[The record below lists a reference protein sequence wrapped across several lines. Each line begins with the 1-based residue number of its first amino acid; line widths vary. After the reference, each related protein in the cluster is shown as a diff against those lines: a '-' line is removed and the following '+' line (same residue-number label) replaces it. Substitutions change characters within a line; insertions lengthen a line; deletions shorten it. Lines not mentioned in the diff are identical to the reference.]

1 MTAVTQWVA
10 AVIFYKTSIL
20 HMIKRLIY
28 TLLSVFVA
36 IQVIAAEDYTQYV
49 DPLIGSADAGHVF
62 VGANV
67 PFGFVQVGPT
77 SVPQE
82 WPWCSGYNR
91 SDSTVIGFSHTQLNG
106 TGIGDLH
113 DITVMPVVGEVKYAR
128 GNTKDCKSGL
138 WSYQDRSREVAQAGY
153 YRAFLT
159 RYGIDAEMTA
169 TMRTGLHRYTFPESK
184 ESAIVFDLENGG
196 GWDEVTSSQ
205 ITVVNDSTIVGYRR
219 STGWSWNHPVYFK
232 AVFSR
237 PFKSVHLIYNNE
249 EQSNTTLEAKAVY
262 GRFDFE
268 TTDGEVIM
276 MKVGTSATSIE
287 GAALNLDAEQ
297 NGWKFEAVRDKA
309 RDAWNAQLDKI
320 KIETKDIHT
329 KRCFYTA
336 MFHTMIAPSVMCDVN
351 GDYHGSD
358 HVNHTNPGFT
368 NYTTF
373 SLWDTYRAA
382 HPLMTIIHPE
392 MMSDIIN
399 TMLNIRKENGK
410 LPIWHLMA
418 RETNCMVGYPG
429 IPVVADA
436 ILKGYKGFNYE
447 DAFEAMIHSTN
458 LDERGQKWHRTLGY
472 IPCDSMK
479 AESVAFE
486 LEYCLADWAV
496 AQAAKQLG
504 HNKEYVEYMR
514 RSKQYQRLFDKK
526 TCFMRAVDGSGKF
539 REPFDPFIQ
548 RHQADEYCEGNAW
561 QYAWLVPH
569 DVEGLAKCFGSKK
582 RMLAKLDSLFV
593 VTGEIGKEAAPDMT
607 GFIGQYVHGNEPS
620 HHIIYMYT
628 MLGQPWKAA
637 ERVREVLTTMYN
649 DRVDGLCGNEDVG
662 QMSAWYI
669 LSSMGFYQVEPAGG
683 RYYFGSPLLNKA
695 IIKVPGGKFE
705 IVAHN
710 NSSKNIYIKSIKLN
724 GKPYKKPYIDHRDI
738 MAGGKL
744 EFFMNNRH

>member
-1 MTAVTQWVA
+1 M
-10 AVIFYKTSIL
+10 
-20 HMIKRLIY
+20 
-28 TLLSVFVA
+28 VFSTINLFA
-36 IQVIAAEDYTQYV
+36 IDYTQYV
-49 DPLIGSADAGHVF
+49 EPLIGSAGTGHVF

-67 PFGFVQVGPT
+67 PFGFVQLGPT

-91 SDSTVIGFSHTQLNG
+91 CDSTVIGFSHTQLNG

-113 DITVMPVVGEVKYAR
+113 DITVIPVVGKVRYAR
-128 GNTKDCKSGL
+128 GNVNDVQSGL
-138 WSYQDRSREVAQAGY
+138 WSYQDRKCEVAQAGY
-153 YRAFLT
+153 YKARLT
-159 RYGIDAEMTA
+159 RYNIDAELTA
-169 TMRTGLHRYTFPESK
+169 TLRTGLHKYVFPESN

-196 GWDEVTSSQ
+196 GWDEVTSSY
-205 ITVVNDSTIVGYRR
+205 IKVINDSTIVGYRR
-219 STGWSWNHPVYFK
+219 SSGWSWNHPVFFK

-237 PFKSVHLIYNNE
+237 PFKQAHQITNNE
-249 EQSNTTLEAKAVY
+249 EIDSHELEAKAVY
-262 GRFDFE
+262 GRFDFN
-268 TTDGEVIM
+268 TNDGDVIM
-276 MKVGTSATSIE
+276 LKVGTSAVSIE
-287 GAALNLDAEQ
+287 GASLNLGAEQ
-297 NGWKFEAVRDKA
+297 TGFEFDRVREEA
-309 RDAWNAQLDKI
+309 RNAWNNQLAKI
-320 KIETKDIHT
+320 QIETNSLSV

-336 MFHTMIAPSVMCDVN
+336 LFHTMIAPSVMCDVD
-351 GDYHGSD
+351 GSYHGSD
-358 HVNHTNPGFT
+358 HVNHSNPGFV

-399 TMLNIRKENGK
+399 TLVNIRKENGK

-418 RETNCMVGYPG
+418 RETNCMIGYPG
-429 IPVVADA
+429 VPVVADA
-436 ILKGYKGFNYE
+436 ITKGFKGFNYE

-458 LDERGQKWHRTLGY
+458 LEERGQKWHRTLGY

-486 LEYCLADWAV
+486 MEYCLADWTV
-496 AQAAKQLG
+496 AQAALKLG
-504 HNKEYVEYMR
+504 KMAEYNQYLK
-514 RSKQYQRLFDKK
+514 RSKQYKRLFDKK
-526 TCFMRAVDGSGKF
+526 TNFMRAVDGNGKF
-539 REPFDPFIQ
+539 KEPFDPFIQ

-561 QYAWLVPH
+561 QYTWLVPH
-569 DVEGLAKCFGSKK
+569 DVNGLVECFGSKK
-582 RMLAKLDSLFV
+582 KLLNKLDSLFV
-593 VTGEIGKEAAPDMT
+593 VTGDIGKEAAPDMS

-649 DRVDGLCGNEDVG
+649 DGEEGLCGNEDVG

-669 LSSMGFYQVEPAGG
+669 LSAMGIYQVEPAGG

-695 IIKVPGGKFE
+695 SIKVPGGKFE
-705 IVAHN
+705 IIAHN
-710 NSSKNIYIKSIKLN
+710 NSDKNIYIKSIRLN
-724 GKPYKKPYIDHRDI
+724 GKLYKKNYIDHRDI

-744 EFFMNNRH
+744 EFFMSNKH

>member
-1 MTAVTQWVA
+1 MINKFLLAISFFT
-10 AVIFYKTSIL
+10 ISICAGA
-20 HMIKRLIY
+20 
-28 TLLSVFVA
+28 TN
-36 IQVIAAEDYTQYV
+36 YTQYV
-49 DPLIGSADAGHVF
+49 DPLIGSAGSGHVF

-67 PFGFVQVGPT
+67 PFGFVQLGPT

-113 DITVMPVVGEVKYAR
+113 DITVMPVVGEVKYSR
-128 GNTKDCKSGL
+128 GNLTDKASGL
-138 WSYQDRSREVAQAGY
+138 WSFQDRKQEIAKAGY
-153 YRAFLT
+153 YKCFLT
-159 RYGIDAEMTA
+159 RYGITAELTA
-169 TMRTGLHRYTFPESK
+169 TKRTGLHRYTFPQTK
-184 ESAIVFDLENGG
+184 DAAIVFDLENGG
-196 GWDEVTSSQ
+196 GWDEVTSSY
-205 ITVVNDSTIVGYRR
+205 IKVLNDSTIVGYRR
-219 STGWSWNHPVYFK
+219 SSGWSWNHPVFFK
-232 AVFSR
+232 AIFSR
-237 PFKSVHLIYNNE
+237 PFKQAHLVTNNE
-249 EQSNTTLEAKAVY
+249 IRSNTELEAKAVY

-268 TTDGEVIM
+268 VNEGEEILL
-276 MKVGTSATSIE
+276 KVGTSAVSIE
-287 GAALNLDAEQ
+287 GASLNLDAEQ
-297 NGWKFEAVRDKA
+297 NGWNFDKVKNA
-309 RDAWNAQLDKI
+309 AQDDWNRQLS
-320 KIETKDIHT
+320 KIEIESNDISV

-336 MFHTMIAPSVMCDVN
+336 LFHTMIAPSVMCDVN

-358 HVNHTNPGFT
+358 HVNHSNPGFV

-382 HPLMTIIHPE
+382 QPLMTIIHPE

-399 TMLNIRKENGK
+399 TMINIRKENGK

-429 IPVVADA
+429 VPVVADA
-436 ILKGYKGFNYE
+436 ILKGYKGFNYD

-458 LDERGQKWHRTLGY
+458 LDERGQKWHRTTGY

-496 AQAAKQLG
+496 AQAAKVLG
-504 HNKEYVEYMR
+504 KQNEYADYMR
-514 RSKQYQRLFDKK
+514 RSMQYKRLFDKQ
-526 TCFMRAVDGSGKF
+526 TGFMRAIDGNGNFKT
-539 REPFDPFIQ
+539 PFDPFIQ

-561 QYAWLVPH
+561 QYTWLVPH
-569 DVEGLAKCFGSKK
+569 DVNGLVECFGSKK
-582 RMLAKLDSLFV
+582 NLISKLDSLFIV
-593 VTGEIGKEAAPDMT
+593 NGDIGKEAAPDMS

-649 DRVDGLCGNEDVG
+649 DGEEGLCGNEDVG

-669 LSSMGFYQVEPAGG
+669 LSAMGFYQVEPAGG

-695 IIKVPGGKFE
+695 TIKVPGGKFE

-724 GKPYKKPYIDHRDI
+724 GKLYKKPYIDHRDI
-738 MAGGKL
+738 MTGGML
-744 EFFMNNRH
+744 EFFMSNKH

>member
-1 MTAVTQWVA
+1 M
-10 AVIFYKTSIL
+10 KT
-20 HMIKRLIY
+20 RLLS
-28 TLLSVFVA
+28 TLLSVIVVA
-36 IQVIAAEDYTQYV
+36 QAWAAEDYTRYI
-49 DPLIGSADAGHVF
+49 DPLIGSAGAGHVF

-67 PFGFVQVGPT
+67 PFGFVQLGPT

-128 GNTKDCKSGL
+128 GNTKNCESGL

-159 RYGIDAEMTA
+159 RYSINAELTA

-219 STGWSWNHPVYFK
+219 SSGWSWNHPVYFK

-237 PFKSVHLIYNNE
+237 PFKAAHLIYNNE
-249 EQSNTTLEAKAVY
+249 EKSNTALEEKAVY

-268 TTDGEVIM
+268 TTEGEVIM

-287 GAALNLDAEQ
+287 GAALNLDTEQ
-297 NGWKFEAVRDKA
+297 HGWHFEAVREQA
-309 RDAWNAQLDKI
+309 RDAWNTQLSKI
-320 KIETKDIHT
+320 KIETDDIHT

-358 HVNHTNPGFT
+358 HVNHTNPGFV

-392 MMSDIIN
+392 MMPDIIN
-399 TMLNIRKENGK
+399 TMITIRKENGK

-418 RETNCMVGYPG
+418 RETNCMIGYPG
-429 IPVVADA
+429 VPVVADA
-436 ILKGYKGFNYE
+436 ILKGYKGFSYD

-458 LDERGQKWHRTLGY
+458 LEERGQKWHRTLGY

-479 AESVAFE
+479 TESVAFE

-504 HNKEYVEYMR
+504 HNKEYEEYMR
-514 RSKQYQRLFDKK
+514 RSKQYKRLFDKK
-526 TCFMRAVDGSGKF
+526 TNFMRAVDGNGKF
-539 REPFDPFIQ
+539 KTPFDPFIQ

-561 QYAWLVPH
+561 QYTWLVPH
-569 DVEGLAKCFGSKK
+569 DVNGLVECFGSKK
-582 RMLAKLDSLFV
+582 KLLNKLDSLFV
-593 VTGEIGKEAAPDMT
+593 VTGDIGKEAAPDLS
-607 GFIGQYVHGNEPS
+607 GFIGQYIHGNEPS

-649 DRVDGLCGNEDVG
+649 DGEEGLCGNEDVG

-669 LSSMGFYQVEPAGG
+669 LSAMGFYQVEPAGG
-683 RYYFGSPLLNKA
+683 RYYFGSPLLDKA
-695 IIKVPGGKFE
+695 TIKVPGGEFKV
-705 IVAHN
+705 IAHN
-710 NSSKNIYIKSIKLN
+710 NSAKNIYIKSIRLN

-738 MAGGKL
+738 MAGGTL
-744 EFFMNNRH
+744 EFTMSNKH

>member
-1 MTAVTQWVA
+1 MINKFLLAISFFT
-10 AVIFYKTSIL
+10 ISICAGA
-20 HMIKRLIY
+20 
-28 TLLSVFVA
+28 TN
-36 IQVIAAEDYTQYV
+36 YTQYV
-49 DPLIGSADAGHVF
+49 DPLIGSAGSGHVF

-67 PFGFVQVGPT
+67 PFGFVQLGPT

-113 DITVMPVVGEVKYAR
+113 DITVMPVVGEVKYSR
-128 GNTKDCKSGL
+128 GNLTDKASGL
-138 WSYQDRSREVAQAGY
+138 WSFQDRKQEIAKAGY
-153 YRAFLT
+153 YKCFLT
-159 RYGIDAEMTA
+159 RYGITAELTA
-169 TMRTGLHRYTFPESK
+169 TKRTGLHRYTFPQTK
-184 ESAIVFDLENGG
+184 DAAIVFDLENGG
-196 GWDEVTSSQ
+196 GWDEVTSSY
-205 ITVVNDSTIVGYRR
+205 IKVLNDSTIVGYRR
-219 STGWSWNHPVYFK
+219 SSGWSWNHPVFFK
-232 AVFSR
+232 AIFSR
-237 PFKSVHLIYNNE
+237 PFKQAHLITNNE
-249 EQSNTTLEAKAVY
+249 IRSNTELEAKAVY

-268 TTDGEVIM
+268 VNEGEEILL
-276 MKVGTSATSIE
+276 KVGTSAVSIE
-287 GAALNLDAEQ
+287 GASLNLDAEQ
-297 NGWKFEAVRDKA
+297 NGWNFDKVKNA
-309 RDAWNAQLDKI
+309 AQDDWNRQLS
-320 KIETKDIHT
+320 KIEIESNDISV

-336 MFHTMIAPSVMCDVN
+336 LFHTMIAPSVMCDVN

-358 HVNHTNPGFT
+358 NVNHSNPGFV

-382 HPLMTIIHPE
+382 QPLMTIIHPE

-399 TMLNIRKENGK
+399 TMINIRKENGK

-429 IPVVADA
+429 VPVVADA
-436 ILKGYKGFNYE
+436 ILKGYKGFNYD

-458 LDERGQKWHRTLGY
+458 LDERGQKWHRTIGY

-496 AQAAKQLG
+496 AQAAKVLG
-504 HNKEYVEYMR
+504 KQNEYADYMR
-514 RSKQYQRLFDKK
+514 RSMQYKRLFDKQ
-526 TCFMRAVDGSGKF
+526 TGFMRAIDGNGNFKT
-539 REPFDPFIQ
+539 PFDPFIQ

-561 QYAWLVPH
+561 QYTWLVPH
-569 DVEGLAKCFGSKK
+569 DVNGLVECFGSKNN
-582 RMLAKLDSLFV
+582 LISKLDSLFIV
-593 VTGEIGKEAAPDMT
+593 NGDIGKEAAPDMS

-649 DRVDGLCGNEDVG
+649 DGEEGLCGNEDVG

-669 LSSMGFYQVEPAGG
+669 LSAMGFYQVEPAGG

-695 IIKVPGGKFE
+695 TIKVPGGKFE

-724 GKPYKKPYIDHRDI
+724 GKLYKKPYIDHRDI
-738 MAGGKL
+738 MTGGML
-744 EFFMNNRH
+744 EFFMSNKH

>member
-1 MTAVTQWVA
+1 MDRRLFSVIVSFATVVVA
-10 AVIFYKTSIL
+10 IAATD
-20 HMIKRLIY
+20 Y
-28 TLLSVFVA
+28 TL
-36 IQVIAAEDYTQYV
+36 YV
-49 DPLIGSADAGHVF
+49 DPLIGSAGTGHVF

-67 PFGFVQVGPT
+67 PFGFVQLGPT

-91 SDSTVIGFSHTQLNG
+91 CDSTVIGFSHTQLNG

-128 GNTKDCKSGL
+128 GNTSDCKSGL
-138 WSYQDRSREVAQAGY
+138 WSYQDRKHEVAQAGY
-153 YRAFLT
+153 YKARLT
-159 RYGIDAEMTA
+159 RYGIDAELTA
-169 TMRTGLHRYTFPESK
+169 TMRTGLHRYTFPHSA

-196 GWDEVTSSQ
+196 GWDEVTSSS
-205 ITVVNDSTIVGYRR
+205 ITVINDSTIVGYRR
-219 STGWSWNHPVYFK
+219 SSGWSWNHPVYFK

-237 PFKSVHLIYNNE
+237 PFTAAHLITNGT

-262 GRFDFE
+262 GRFDFD
-268 TTDGEVIM
+268 TTHDSEILV
-276 MKVGTSATSIE
+276 KVGTSATSIE
-287 GAALNLDAEQ
+287 GAALNLDTEQ
-297 NGWKFEAVRDKA
+297 DGWNFECVRSQA
-309 RDAWNAQLDKI
+309 RDAWNKQLGKVSI
-320 KIETKDIHT
+320 KTHDPSVM
-329 KRCFYTA
+329 RCFYTA
-336 MFHTMIAPSVMCDVN
+336 MYHTMIAPSVMCDVN
-351 GDYHGSD
+351 GSYHGSD
-358 HVNHTNPGFT
+358 HVNHTDPGFT

-399 TMLNIRKENGK
+399 TMINIRKENGK

-429 IPVVADA
+429 VPVVADA
-436 ILKGYKGFNYE
+436 ITKGFTGFNYD
-447 DAFEAMIHSTN
+447 DAMEAMLHSTN
-458 LDERGQKWHRTLGY
+458 LDERGQKWHRTLGH

-496 AQAAKQLG
+496 AQAAKKLG
-504 HNKEYVEYMR
+504 KTAEYNEYTR
-514 RSKQYQRLFDKK
+514 RSKQYKRLFDKQ
-526 TCFMRAVDGSGKF
+526 TGFMRAVDSKGQFK
-539 REPFDPFIQ
+539 EPFDPFIQ

-561 QYAWLVPH
+561 QYTWLVPH
-569 DVEGLAKCFGSKK
+569 DINGLVECFGSKK
-582 RMLAKLDSLFV
+582 KMLNKLDSLFV
-593 VTGEIGKEAAPDMT
+593 VTGDIGKEAAPDMT

-620 HHIIYMYT
+620 HHIIYIYT
-628 MLGQPWKAA
+628 MLGQPWKTAQ
-637 ERVREVLTTMYN
+637 RVRQVLTTMYN
-649 DRVDGLCGNEDVG
+649 DGEEGLCGNEDVG

-669 LSSMGFYQVEPAGG
+669 LSSLGFYQVEPAGG
-683 RYYFGSPLLNKA
+683 RYYFGSPAIDKA
-695 IIKVPGGKFE
+695 SIKVPGGTFE

-710 NSSKNIYIKSIKLN
+710 NSSKNIYIKSIRLN

-744 EFFMNNRH
+744 EFFMSDKH

>member
-1 MTAVTQWVA
+1 MINKFLLAISFFT
-10 AVIFYKTSIL
+10 ISICAGA
-20 HMIKRLIY
+20 
-28 TLLSVFVA
+28 TN
-36 IQVIAAEDYTQYV
+36 YTQYV
-49 DPLIGSADAGHVF
+49 DPLIGSAGSGHVF

-67 PFGFVQVGPT
+67 PFGFVQLGPT

-113 DITVMPVVGEVKYAR
+113 DITVMPVVGEVKYSR
-128 GNTKDCKSGL
+128 GNLTDKASGL
-138 WSYQDRSREVAQAGY
+138 WSFQDRKQEIAKAGY
-153 YRAFLT
+153 YKCFLT
-159 RYGIDAEMTA
+159 RYGITAELTA
-169 TMRTGLHRYTFPESK
+169 TKRTGLHRYTFPQTK
-184 ESAIVFDLENGG
+184 DAAIVFDLENGG
-196 GWDEVTSSQ
+196 GWDEVTSSY
-205 ITVVNDSTIVGYRR
+205 IKVLNDSTIVGYRR
-219 STGWSWNHPVYFK
+219 SSGWSWNHPVFFK
-232 AVFSR
+232 AIFSR
-237 PFKSVHLIYNNE
+237 PFKQAHLVTNNE
-249 EQSNTTLEAKAVY
+249 IRSNTELEAKAVY

-268 TTDGEVIM
+268 VNEGEEILL
-276 MKVGTSATSIE
+276 KVGTSAVSIE
-287 GAALNLDAEQ
+287 GASLNLDAEQ
-297 NGWKFEAVRDKA
+297 NGWNFDKVKNA
-309 RDAWNAQLDKI
+309 AQDDWNRQLS
-320 KIETKDIHT
+320 KIEIESNDISV

-336 MFHTMIAPSVMCDVN
+336 LFHTMIAPSVMCDVN

-358 HVNHTNPGFT
+358 HVNHSNPGFV

-382 HPLMTIIHPE
+382 QPLMTIIHPE

-399 TMLNIRKENGK
+399 TMINIRKENGK

-429 IPVVADA
+429 VPVVADA
-436 ILKGYKGFNYE
+436 ILKGYKGFNYD

-458 LDERGQKWHRTLGY
+458 LDERGQKWHRTTGY

-496 AQAAKQLG
+496 AQAAKVLG
-504 HNKEYVEYMR
+504 KQNEYADYMR
-514 RSKQYQRLFDKK
+514 RSMQYKRLFDKQ
-526 TCFMRAVDGSGKF
+526 TGFMRAIDGNGNFKT
-539 REPFDPFIQ
+539 PFDPFIQ

-561 QYAWLVPH
+561 QYTWLVPH
-569 DVEGLAKCFGSKK
+569 DVNGLVECFGSKK
-582 RMLAKLDSLFV
+582 NLISKLDSLFIV
-593 VTGEIGKEAAPDMT
+593 NGDIGKEAAPDMS

-649 DRVDGLCGNEDVG
+649 DGEEGLCGNEDVG

-669 LSSMGFYQVEPAGG
+669 LSAMGFYQVEPAGG

-695 IIKVPGGKFE
+695 TIKVPGGKVE

-724 GKPYKKPYIDHRDI
+724 GKLYKKPYIDHRDI
-738 MAGGKL
+738 MTGGML
-744 EFFMNNRH
+744 EFFMSNKH

>member
-1 MTAVTQWVA
+1 MINKFLLAISFFT
-10 AVIFYKTSIL
+10 ISICAGA
-20 HMIKRLIY
+20 
-28 TLLSVFVA
+28 TN
-36 IQVIAAEDYTQYV
+36 YTQYV
-49 DPLIGSADAGHVF
+49 DPLIGSAGSGHVF

-67 PFGFVQVGPT
+67 PFGFVQLGPT

-113 DITVMPVVGEVKYAR
+113 DITVMPVVGEVKYSR
-128 GNTKDCKSGL
+128 GNLTDKASGL
-138 WSYQDRSREVAQAGY
+138 WSFQDRKQEIAKAGY
-153 YRAFLT
+153 YKCFLT
-159 RYGIDAEMTA
+159 RYGITAELTA
-169 TMRTGLHRYTFPESK
+169 TKRTGLHRYTFPQTK
-184 ESAIVFDLENGG
+184 DAAIVFDLENGG
-196 GWDEVTSSQ
+196 GWDEVTSSY
-205 ITVVNDSTIVGYRR
+205 IKVLNDSTIVGYRR
-219 STGWSWNHPVYFK
+219 SSGWSWNHPVFFK
-232 AVFSR
+232 AIFSR
-237 PFKSVHLIYNNE
+237 PFKQAHLITNNE
-249 EQSNTTLEAKAVY
+249 IRSNTELEAKAVY

-268 TTDGEVIM
+268 VNEGEEILL
-276 MKVGTSATSIE
+276 KVGTSAVSIE
-287 GAALNLDAEQ
+287 GASLNLDAEQ
-297 NGWKFEAVRDKA
+297 NGWNFDKVKNA
-309 RDAWNAQLDKI
+309 AQDDWNRQLS
-320 KIETKDIHT
+320 KIEIESNDISV

-336 MFHTMIAPSVMCDVN
+336 LFHTMIAPSVMCDVN

-358 HVNHTNPGFT
+358 NVNHSNPGFV

-399 TMLNIRKENGK
+399 TMINIRKENGK

-429 IPVVADA
+429 VPVVADA
-436 ILKGYKGFNYE
+436 ILKGYKGFNYD

-458 LDERGQKWHRTLGY
+458 LDERGQKWHRTIGY

-496 AQAAKQLG
+496 AQAAKVLG
-504 HNKEYVEYMR
+504 KQNEYADYMR
-514 RSKQYQRLFDKK
+514 RSMQYKRLFDKQ
-526 TCFMRAVDGSGKF
+526 TGFMRAIDGNGNFKT
-539 REPFDPFIQ
+539 PFDPFIQ

-561 QYAWLVPH
+561 QYTWLVPH
-569 DVEGLAKCFGSKK
+569 DVNGLVECFGSKK
-582 RMLAKLDSLFV
+582 NLISKLDSLFIV
-593 VTGEIGKEAAPDMT
+593 NGDIGKEAAPDMS

-637 ERVREVLTTMYN
+637 ERAREVLTTMYN
-649 DRVDGLCGNEDVG
+649 DGEEGLCGNEDVG

-669 LSSMGFYQVEPAGG
+669 LSAMGFYQVEPAGG

-695 IIKVPGGKFE
+695 TIKVPGGKFE

-724 GKPYKKPYIDHRDI
+724 GKLYKKPYIDHRDI
-738 MAGGKL
+738 MTGGML
-744 EFFMNNRH
+744 EFFMSNKH

>member
-1 MTAVTQWVA
+1 MINKFLLALSFFT
-10 AVIFYKTSIL
+10 ISICAGA
-20 HMIKRLIY
+20 
-28 TLLSVFVA
+28 TN
-36 IQVIAAEDYTQYV
+36 YTQYV
-49 DPLIGSADAGHVF
+49 DPLIGSAGSGHVF

-67 PFGFVQVGPT
+67 PFGFVQLGPT

-113 DITVMPVVGEVKYAR
+113 DITVMPVVGEVKYSR
-128 GNTKDCKSGL
+128 GNLADKASGL
-138 WSYQDRSREVAQAGY
+138 WSFQDRKQEIAKAGY
-153 YRAFLT
+153 YKCFLT
-159 RYGIDAEMTA
+159 RYGITAELTA
-169 TMRTGLHRYTFPESK
+169 TKRTGLHRYTFPQTK
-184 ESAIVFDLENGG
+184 DAAIVFDLENGG
-196 GWDEVTSSQ
+196 GWDEVTSSY
-205 ITVVNDSTIVGYRR
+205 IKVLNDSTIVGYRR
-219 STGWSWNHPVYFK
+219 SSGWSWNHPVFFK
-232 AVFSR
+232 AIFSR
-237 PFKSVHLIYNNE
+237 PFKQAHLVTNNE
-249 EQSNTTLEAKAVY
+249 IRSNTELEAKAVY

-268 TTDGEVIM
+268 VNEGEEILL
-276 MKVGTSATSIE
+276 KVGTSAVSIE
-287 GAALNLDAEQ
+287 GASLNLDAEQ
-297 NGWKFEAVRDKA
+297 NGWNFDKVKNA
-309 RDAWNAQLDKI
+309 AQDDWNRQLS
-320 KIETKDIHT
+320 KIEIESNEISV

-336 MFHTMIAPSVMCDVN
+336 LFHTMIAPSVMCDVN

-358 HVNHTNPGFT
+358 NVNHSNPGFV

-399 TMLNIRKENGK
+399 TMINIRKENGK

-429 IPVVADA
+429 VPVVADA
-436 ILKGYKGFNYE
+436 ILKGYKGFNYD

-458 LDERGQKWHRTLGY
+458 LDERGQKWHRTIGY

-496 AQAAKQLG
+496 AQAAKVLG
-504 HNKEYVEYMR
+504 KQNEYADYMR
-514 RSKQYQRLFDKK
+514 RSMQYKRLFDKQ
-526 TCFMRAVDGSGKF
+526 TGFMRAIDGNGIFKT
-539 REPFDPFIQ
+539 PFDPFIQ

-561 QYAWLVPH
+561 QYTWLVPH
-569 DVEGLAKCFGSKK
+569 DVNGLVECFGSKK
-582 RMLAKLDSLFV
+582 NLISKLDSLFIV
-593 VTGEIGKEAAPDMT
+593 NGDIGKEAAPDMS

-649 DRVDGLCGNEDVG
+649 DGEEGLCGNEDVG

-669 LSSMGFYQVEPAGG
+669 LSAMGFYQVEPAGG

-695 IIKVPGGKFE
+695 TIKVPGGKFE

-724 GKPYKKPYIDHRDI
+724 GKLYKKPYIDHRDI
-738 MAGGKL
+738 MTGGML
-744 EFFMNNRH
+744 EFFMSNKH